1 MCVEKGRDAS
11 LSVVR
16 QRSKLYSNKNI
27 GMTETQQRHHGQHQS
42 PLTPRQVDV
51 YLRDGILVVDDL
63 LSHEEVAE
71 ARLGLASTILDE
83 FGVDVRD
90 LEGTGRNLA
99 DASSTN
105 GAGKFLSLVHWIGD
119 VGCAARMM
127 DGGWRMWLTALTLDF
142 PTFLTYHAISPRT
155 IVRRI
160 ESNETMFCVKQEG
173 FWTSS
178 IQSGR

>member
-1 MCVEKGRDAS
+1 MIACVEKGRDAS
-11 LSVVR
+11 LSVA
-16 QRSKLYSNKNI
+16 SAANNTAMKNI

-71 ARLGLASTILDE
+71 ARLGLASTLLDD
-83 FGVDVRD
+83 FGVDIRD

-105 GAGKFLSLVHWIGD
+105 GAGTFLSRVYWFGD
-119 VGCAARMM
+119 VGARI
-127 DGGWRMWLTALTLDF
+127 G
-142 PTFLTYHAISPRT
+142 
-155 IVRRI
+155 
-160 ESNETMFCVKQEG
+160 
-173 FWTSS
+173 
-178 IQSGR
+178 

>member
-1 MCVEKGRDAS
+1 MIACGERERCQ
-11 LSVVR
+11 SV
-16 QRSKLYSNKNI
+16 RSPPAAANNNAAMENI

-71 ARLGLASTILDE
+71 ARLGLASTLLDD

-105 GAGKFLSLVHWIGD
+105 GAGTFLSRVKL
-119 VGCAARMM
+119 
-127 DGGWRMWLTALTLDF
+127 
-142 PTFLTYHAISPRT
+142 
-155 IVRRI
+155 VRRRW
-160 ESNETMFCVKQEG
+160 MRG
-173 FWTSS
+173 
-178 IQSGR
+178 